1 MIDLKA
7 ARTDPDG
14 YRTALARRGS
24 ADEFDALLAA
34 DERRRSLLPRIE
46 ELRAR
51 RKLKGKPT
59 PEQLDELARVK
70 EELSQLETELAE
82 AGGVLERLPP
92 VIPNL
97 PDPDAPDGVTDEDAV
112 ELRRVGEPRD
122 FGFE

>member
-7 ARTDPDG
+7 ARADPDG
-14 YRTALARRGS
+14 YRAALARRGF
-24 ADEFDALLAA
+24 ADVLGALLAA

-51 RKLKGKPT
+51 RKLKGKPS
-59 PEQLDELARVK
+59 PEQLAELARVK
-70 EELSQLETELAE
+70 EELSLLA
-82 AGGVLERLPP
+82 

-97 PDPDAPDGVTDEDAV
+97 PDPDAPDGLTDEDAV

-122 FGFE
+122 FGFEPRDHLELAWIDME